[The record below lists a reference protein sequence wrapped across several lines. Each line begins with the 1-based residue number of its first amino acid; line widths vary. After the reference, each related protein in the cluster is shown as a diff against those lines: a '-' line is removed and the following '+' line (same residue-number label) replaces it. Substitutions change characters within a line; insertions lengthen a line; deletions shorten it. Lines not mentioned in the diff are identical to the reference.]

1 MAFGRR
7 PSGLSTR
14 CKLSEWAGGPKPFT
28 QKPFTQA
35 ALSNRS
41 KISLFDH
48 LVGERGHP
56 ELGARLS
63 AHPLVRATSAD
74 MLVFS
79 FAKRAR
85 RKIPRVV
92 WRRVS
97 LTLRRGNEGALTCLL
112 TIASGTVAAS
122 IAPTELNVFAPLQPK

>member
-1 MAFGRR
+1 VVDRYCFTLNFGHTTGASLHSHKV
-7 PSGLSTR
+7 P
-14 CKLSEWAGGPKPFT
+14 
-28 QKPFTQA
+28 QA

-63 AHPLVRATSAD
+63 AYPLVRATSAD

>member
-1 MAFGRR
+1 LVAFGRR

-14 CKLSEWAGGPKPFT
+14 CKLSEWAGGP
-28 QKPFTQA
+28 KPFTQA

-79 FAKRAR
+79 FAKRAQKNSESGLAASLIDPPTRQR
-85 RKIPRVV
+85 RR
-92 WRRVS
+92 
-97 LTLRRGNEGALTCLL
+97 TDMFL

>member
-1 MAFGRR
+1 MLPSRGFVPWWLSDAGRPASAR
-7 PSGLSTR
+7 VASSVSGPAVRNPSHT
-14 CKLSEWAGGPKPFT
+14 
-28 QKPFTQA
+28 FTQA

-79 FAKRAR
+79 FAKRVLA
-85 RKIPRVV
+85 
-92 WRRVS
+92 
-97 LTLRRGNEGALTCLL
+97 
-112 TIASGTVAAS
+112 
-122 IAPTELNVFAPLQPK
+122 